1 MTATF
6 FVYVNNTVV
15 LTIFFST
22 KDFCLQHTAKMIFN
36 KSMELLE
43 KMIYIKN
50 ENKYIVIKRIQ

>member
-1 MTATF
+1 
-6 FVYVNNTVV
+6 
-15 LTIFFST
+15 
-22 KDFCLQHTAKMIFN
+22 MIFN